1 MASSFRRT
9 IQRITQKGK
18 SSRWRKPLLILLLV
32 IVVFVGLTILFISP
46 ITKHLVEKYDHQYTG
61 REIRIDRA
69 YVNPFTG
76 FINFSNIRMY
86 ENESDSIFFSAQD
99 LSLIIT
105 LRKLFSKTYEIS
117 RFTLDQPSVKILQ
130 DKEDFNFNDL
140 VAKFSGAADTIQTID
155 TTSEPIH
162 FNILDVRVKNG
173 ILIYNESG
181 TPIDYSIVKLNI
193 ESPGMRWDV
202 DSITT
207 RFSFSPGKGDGDLKG
222 EMMVNMATDK
232 YRIAT
237 IIDKF
242 ELEIL
247 NQYLQDLSN
256 YGSMSALLDADIRT
270 SGSFHSV
277 DSVTITGSMS
287 VNDFHFG
294 KSPEEDYLSFDTLS
308 VSMNEVSP
316 LTGKFYFDSIVV
328 KKPYFKYERYD
339 SLDNIEAMFGKE
351 GSNIDAAQA
360 NEGQFN
366 LILELGDY
374 MKQLSKHFFRSDFMI
389 KKLAVYDANL
399 RFEDYSLAEK
409 FAMALNPLTVV
420 ADSIDKDKKL
430 VNVHVTSGVEP
441 YGNMKVVLGLNPKD
455 TTDFDIRYDVNK
467 IPATMF
473 NPYLISQT
481 SYPLDRGT
489 IEMEGT
495 WKVRNGKIE
504 SDNHL
509 VVIDPRLTKKINS
522 KLTRWIPMKLIMA
535 FVRENG
541 NVIDYQIPIKG
552 DLNDPKFKLSDVV
565 WDVVKNIFIKP
576 VTTAYRMEVKT
587 VETQIEKSLSMNWDM
602 HQASLGSTEER
613 FIKSMVK
620 FLNDNPEA
628 IITVT
633 PQYYEEKEK
642 EYILFYEAKKR
653 YYATQKNLPQMAGNQ
668 IKVDQE
674 DSLKIEK
681 MSVKDSAFVEYLH
694 RTIKDSL
701 LFTIQEKCAQL
712 VDRGVVEA
720 KFKQLKKAREEVFMA
735 RFEEEGLDIRVQ
747 FAQGKNVIPFNGFSY
762 YQIDYE
768 GDFPESLRKAYDK
781 MNRLNNEPP
790 RRKFKEERT

>member
-374 MKQLSKHFFRSDFMI
+374 VKQLSKHFFRSDFMI

-620 FLNDNPEA
+620 FLNDNLEA

>member
-620 FLNDNPEA
+620 FLNDNLEA